1 MIVRKQR
8 GRLTALLFVFF
19 LSAASVA
26 AYAADGS
33 TAMSDMEEAGEE
45 TGMYT
50 EEADTAIEDADQGDS
65 AMEGADLADVRIH
78 KAQEEAEGASD
89 GQEVQEEERR
99 FLFSGEENEENG
111 PVWADVG
118 KSYESGRGR
127 RDFLRRLFDE
137 SFYHS
142 GEYSVLP

>member
-45 TGMYT
+45 
-50 EEADTAIEDADQGDS
+50 
-65 AMEGADLADVRIH
+65 
-78 KAQEEAEGASD
+78 
-89 GQEVQEEERR
+89 
-99 FLFSGEENEENG
+99 
-111 PVWADVG
+111 
-118 KSYESGRGR
+118 SGRLCYGGSRPGR
-127 RDFLRRLFDE
+127 RKNT
-137 SFYHS
+137 
-142 GEYSVLP
+142 